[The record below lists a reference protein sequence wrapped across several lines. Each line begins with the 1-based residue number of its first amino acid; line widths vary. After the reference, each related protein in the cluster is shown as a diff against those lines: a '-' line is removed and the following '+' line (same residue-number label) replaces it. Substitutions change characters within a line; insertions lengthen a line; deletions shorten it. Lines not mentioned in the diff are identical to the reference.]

1 LIFASRIFSSL
12 NSRRSSNKMPTS
24 VKAAIAHAVESQGGY
39 TADKA
44 KKYVHDMAKEG
55 RLIEECWS

>member
-1 LIFASRIFSSL
+1 
-12 NSRRSSNKMPTS
+12 MPTS

-55 RLIEECWS
+55 RLIEECWSWCYLAVFV